1 MFQSTEIILR
11 AKKKFLVK
19 KSPPPPPIFFLAQ
32 NDLRALKH
40 ETKSKNNSA
49 TFLVFALRAKEDF
62 HT

>member
-11 AKKKFLVK
+11 AKKKKL
-19 KSPPPPPIFFLAQ
+19 FLAQ